1 MRVIVT
7 RPQPQA
13 DAWVAGLAA
22 AGLDAVALPLIDI
35 AAAADP
41 APLAAAWHRLDE
53 IDLAVFVSPN
63 AAARFF
69 AARPAG
75 MRWPAQTLAAA
86 PGPGTARLLH
96 ELGVP
101 ADRLVEPPA
110 NAPSFDSE
118 SLWPVLAARRDW
130 HAARVL
136 VVRGDGGRDW
146 LAATLRERGAQVA
159 HVAAYRR
166 LAPVFNAAQRGLLD
180 AAQHAAGD
188 HVWLFSS
195 SQAIDN
201 LHVATAGTAAADWT
215 PARAVATHPRIAQR
229 ARRLGF
235 GAVFEAAPSLPAV
248 VACLQSIAT

>member
-13 DAWVAGLAA
+13 DAWVAGLVA
-22 AGLDAVALPLIDI
+22 AGLDAVALPLIEI

-41 APLAAAWHRLDE
+41 APLAAAWNDLAA
-53 IDLAVFVSPN
+53 IDLAIFVSPN
-63 AAARFF
+63 AADRFF

-75 MRWPAQTLAAA
+75 RPWPTRTVAAA
-86 PGPGTARLLH
+86 PGPGTARLLR

-101 ADRLVEPPA
+101 PDRLVEPPA
-110 NAPSFDSE
+110 DAPSFDSE

-146 LAATLRERGAQVA
+146 LGATLRAHGASVEQL
-159 HVAAYRR
+159 AAYRR
-166 LAPVFNAAQRGLLD
+166 LAPSFDAAQRKLLD
-180 AAQHAAGD
+180 AAQRAAAT

-201 LHVATAGTAAADWT
+201 LHAATAAAAADWT
-215 PARAVATHPRIAQR
+215 SSRAVATHPRIAQR

-235 GAVFEAAPSLPAV
+235 GAVFEAAPSLSAV

>member
-22 AGLDAVALPLIDI
+22 AGLDAVALPLIEI

-41 APLAAAWHRLDE
+41 APLAAAWNELAA

-63 AAARFF
+63 AAERFF
-69 AARPAG
+69 AARPANLP
-75 MRWPAQTLAAA
+75 WPACTLAAA
-86 PGPGTARLLH
+86 PGPGTARLLR

-101 ADRLVEPPA
+101 ADWLAEPPA
-110 NAPSFDSE
+110 DAPSFDSE

-130 HAARVL
+130 RSARVL

-146 LAATLRERGAQVA
+146 LGATLRAHGASVEQL
-159 HVAAYRR
+159 AAYRR
-166 LAPVFNAAQRGLLD
+166 LAPAFDAGQRALLD
-180 AAQHAAGD
+180 AALRPAGG

-195 SQAIDN
+195 SEAIDN
-201 LHVATAGTAAADWT
+201 LHAATCAAAPDWT
-215 PARAVATHPRIAQR
+215 CARAVTTHPRIAQR
-229 ARRLGF
+229 ARHLGF

-248 VACLQSIAT
+248 VACLQSTAT